1 MHACMHIEVKVHP
14 YLAVIRLHLDWLHA
28 HVLAVRSD
36 ECLIFPMLYMCMPSQ
51 QMGPDQDQ
59 ENLSTRILQCLELI
73 ISCL

>member
-1 MHACMHIEVKVHP
+1 MHIEVKVHP

-51 QMGPDQDQ
+51 QMGPTKIKRICRHVSY
-59 ENLSTRILQCLELI
+59 NVST
-73 ISCL
+73 